1 MTERWAREVLK
12 PLLGGQGL
20 VPVQPKYDRAL
31 FELSAHIFRAS
42 ENGRSGQLSPP

>member
-31 FELSAHIFRAS
+31 SELFAHIFRAS
-42 ENGRSGQLSPP
+42 ENGRSVQLSPP